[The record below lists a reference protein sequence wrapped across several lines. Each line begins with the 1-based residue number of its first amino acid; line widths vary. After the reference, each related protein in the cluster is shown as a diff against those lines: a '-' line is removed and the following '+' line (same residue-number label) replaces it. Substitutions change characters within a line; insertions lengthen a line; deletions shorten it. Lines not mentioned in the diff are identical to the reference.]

1 MKIRLANKFDLPSVV
16 EMLRNFRNNTPIEMM
31 RECNNE
37 EYINKLFHHII
48 LGGGVALI
56 AEDKNTAGM
65 IIGVKDQNVWDPNL
79 KVLRELVYWVEPQY
93 RGSTAGYKLLL
104 QYNKLAQELIDENKI
119 SMYTM
124 TKIVNSPDLDF
135 TKFGYKK
142 AEEVWVGG
150 V

>member
-1 MKIRLANKFDLPSVV
+1 MKIRQANKFDLPNVLD
-16 EMLRNFRNNTPIEMM
+16 MLRNFRSNTPIEMM

-37 EYINKLFHHII
+37 EYISKLFHHII

-65 IIGVKDQNVWDPNL
+65 IIGVKDQNIWDPNL

-104 QYNKLAQELIDENKI
+104 QYNKLAQELVNENKI
-119 SMYTM
+119 NMYTM
-124 TKIVNSPDLDF
+124 TKMINSPDLDF

-142 AEEVWVGG
+142 TEEVWVAG